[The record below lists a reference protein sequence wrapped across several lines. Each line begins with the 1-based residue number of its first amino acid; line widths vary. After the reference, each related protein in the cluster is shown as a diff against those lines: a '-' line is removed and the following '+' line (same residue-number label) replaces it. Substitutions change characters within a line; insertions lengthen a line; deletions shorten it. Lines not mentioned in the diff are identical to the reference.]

1 MLGLFLMAP
10 LIMLTAS
17 TVVAIQMDSTKL
29 FQNAMESGK
38 HSDKNYKYQE
48 TKKIIITLMKE
59 IIDIHQ
65 TITIINIINLCNNN
79 TSQVITITTTVMIM
93 TIKIK
98 EFLITIVMR
107 ILKNI
112 IHIQQKIR
120 NMSVKED
127 NLKVSTLN
135 QLNSVN

>member
-1 MLGLFLMAP
+1 
-10 LIMLTAS
+10 
-17 TVVAIQMDSTKL
+17 
-29 FQNAMESGK
+29 
-38 HSDKNYKYQE
+38 
-48 TKKIIITLMKE
+48 MKE

-65 TITIINIINLCNNN
+65 TITIINIINLYNNN
-79 TSQVITITTTVMIM
+79 TSQVRIITTTVMIM

-98 EFLITIVMR
+98 DSLITIVMR
-107 ILKNI
+107 TLKNI
-112 IHIQQKIR
+112 VHIQQKIR

>member
-1 MLGLFLMAP
+1 MA
-10 LIMLTAS
+10 
-17 TVVAIQMDSTKL
+17 
-29 FQNAMESGK
+29 SGK

-48 TKKIIITLMKE
+48 DEKIINILMKKM
-59 IIDIHQ
+59 IDIHQ

-79 TSQVITITTTVMIM
+79 TSQVRTITTTVMIV

-98 EFLITIVMR
+98 ESLITIVIVMR

-112 IHIQQKIR
+112 VHIQQKII
-120 NMSVKED
+120 NISVKED
-127 NLKVSTLN
+127 NLKVSMLN

>member
-1 MLGLFLMAP
+1 M
-10 LIMLTAS
+10 
-17 TVVAIQMDSTKL
+17 
-29 FQNAMESGK
+29 
-38 HSDKNYKYQE
+38 
-48 TKKIIITLMKE
+48 KKK

-65 TITIINIINLCNNN
+65 TITIINIINLYNNN
-79 TSQVITITTTVMIM
+79 TSQVRTITTTVMIV

-120 NMSVKED
+120 DMSVKED

>member
-1 MLGLFLMAP
+1 M
-10 LIMLTAS
+10 
-17 TVVAIQMDSTKL
+17 K
-29 FQNAMESGK
+29 
-38 HSDKNYKYQE
+38 
-48 TKKIIITLMKE
+48 KE

-65 TITIINIINLCNNN
+65 TITNINIINLYNNN
-79 TSQVITITTTVMIM
+79 TSQVRTITTTVMIV

-120 NMSVKED
+120 DMSVKED

>member
-1 MLGLFLMAP
+1 M
-10 LIMLTAS
+10 
-17 TVVAIQMDSTKL
+17 
-29 FQNAMESGK
+29 
-38 HSDKNYKYQE
+38 
-48 TKKIIITLMKE
+48 KKK

-65 TITIINIINLCNNN
+65 TITNINIINLYNNN
-79 TSQVITITTTVMIM
+79 TSQVRTITTTVMIV

-135 QLNSVN
+135 PLNSVN

>member
-1 MLGLFLMAP
+1 MAP

-17 TVVAIQMDSTKL
+17 TVVAIPMDSTKL

-48 TKKIIITLMKE
+48 TKKVIIILKKE

-79 TSQVITITTTVMIM
+79 TSQVRTITTTIMIV
-93 TIKIK
+93 T
-98 EFLITIVMR
+98 
-107 ILKNI
+107 
-112 IHIQQKIR
+112 
-120 NMSVKED
+120 
-127 NLKVSTLN
+127 
-135 QLNSVN
+135 

>member
-1 MLGLFLMAP
+1 MN
-10 LIMLTAS
+10 
-17 TVVAIQMDSTKL
+17 STKF
-29 FQNAMESGK
+29 FQSAMASGK

-48 TKKIIITLMKE
+48 DEKIIIIIILMKE
-59 IIDIHQ
+59 MIDIHQ

-79 TSQVITITTTVMIM
+79 TSQVRTITTTVMIV

-98 EFLITIVMR
+98 ESLITIVIVMR

-112 IHIQQKIR
+112 VHIQQKIR
-120 NMSVKED
+120 YMSVKED
-127 NLKVSTLN
+127 NLKVSMLN

>member
-1 MLGLFLMAP
+1 MNSTQFFQSAMA
-10 LIMLTAS
+10 
-17 TVVAIQMDSTKL
+17 
-29 FQNAMESGK
+29 SGK

-48 TKKIIITLMKE
+48 DEKIIIIILMKE
-59 IIDIHQ
+59 MIDIHQ

-79 TSQVITITTTVMIM
+79 TSQVRTITTTVMIV

-98 EFLITIVMR
+98 ESLITIVIVMR

-112 IHIQQKIR
+112 VHIQQKIR
-120 NMSVKED
+120 YMSVKEY
-127 NLKVSTLN
+127 NLKVSMLN

>member
-1 MLGLFLMAP
+1 MQWNQENIP
-10 LIMLTAS
+10 IKITN
-17 TVVAIQMDSTKL
+17 TK
-29 FQNAMESGK
+29 N
-38 HSDKNYKYQE
+38 
-48 TKKIIITLMKE
+48 TKKIIIMMKKE

-65 TITIINIINLCNNN
+65 TITIINIINLYNNN
-79 TSQVITITTTVMIM
+79 TSQVRTITTTVMIV

-98 EFLITIVMR
+98 ESLITIVMR

-112 IHIQQKIR
+112 VHIQQKIR